1 MDKKEIN
8 PFVGLMIIG
17 LTISCSPKTAPT
29 SSKGQRVGETIEVQN
44 KNIDWEEFDLS
55 STIAKTEIKTE
66 NLQGLWNAYKGVY
79 RFGDKINAMELTKP
93 MIIEV
98 KDDTYRRNSDGV
110 FEKFSLKDNLILKV
124 TEAKVDTGIINK
136 ISPTELTISWK
147 NKSNYTRYYYTK

>member
-1 MDKKEIN
+1 MNKKNITKIIGI
-8 PFVGLMIIG
+8 VIIG

-29 SSKGQRVGETIEVQN
+29 SSKGERVGETVEVKN
-44 KNIDWEEFDLS
+44 KSIDWEAFDHL
-55 STIAKTEIKTE
+55 STIAKTDIKIE
-66 NLQGLWNAYKGVY
+66 NLQGVWKAYKGVY
-79 RFGDKINAMELTKP
+79 RFGEHVNAMELTKP

-110 FEKFSLKDNLILKV
+110 FEKFTIEDNLIIKINE
-124 TEAKVDTGIINK
+124 TKVDTGIINK

>member
-1 MDKKEIN
+1 MNKLEIKKII
-8 PFVGLMIIG
+8 GLIIIG

-29 SSKGQRVGETIEVQN
+29 SSKGERVGETVEVKN
-44 KNIDWEEFDLS
+44 KNIDWEAFDPS
-55 STIAKTEIKTE
+55 STIAKTDIKIA

-79 RFGDKINAMELTKP
+79 RFGENINAMELTKP
-93 MIIEV
+93 MILEV
-98 KDDTYRRNSDGV
+98 KDDAYRRNSEGV
-110 FEKFSLKDNLILKV
+110 FEKFSVKDNLIIKA